1 MCQWPVHIHSSVP
14 TSEINVFEIKPEKS
28 QTKCCGWAL
37 ESWQSLCRQRA
48 ACAPWRLTPHHTTQ
62 SALVL
67 TTEVHHCSQSSLL
80 LTELKRHTGGVIVP
94 TLDSA
99 NSFTLELH
107 WLWSLV
113 CVSPFPHWCPR
124 PPTMARKLSQ
134 TFVPITGIC
143 TKCSDICENMFS
155 VAVCGPRPLLVFCS
169 GSIRRR
175 DGVTAVVRLP
185 CSHHHHHHY

>member
-1 MCQWPVHIHSSVP
+1 MLWLSSGKLTESMPTKGCLCTLEAHI
-14 TSEINVFEIKPEKS
+14 T
-28 QTKCCGWAL
+28 
-37 ESWQSLCRQRA
+37 
-48 ACAPWRLTPHHTTQ
+48 TTQ
-62 SALVL
+62 SALVF

-99 NSFTLELH
+99 MQQLHIRAPLTLV
-107 WLWSLV
+107 SCV
-113 CVSPFPHWCPR
+113 CIAFPPLMPR

-155 VAVCGPRPLLVFCS
+155 VAVGGLRPLLVFCS

>member
-1 MCQWPVHIHSSVP
+1 MAELWKADRVYADKGLLVHLGGS
-14 TSEINVFEIKPEKS
+14 
-28 QTKCCGWAL
+28 
-37 ESWQSLCRQRA
+37 
-48 ACAPWRLTPHHTTQ
+48 HHTTQ
-62 SALVL
+62 SALVF

-99 NSFTLELH
+99 MQQLHIRAPLTLV
-107 WLWSLV
+107 SCV
-113 CVSPFPHWCPR
+113 CIAFPPLMPR

-155 VAVCGPRPLLVFCS
+155 VAVGGPRPLLVFCS

-175 DGVTAVVRLP
+175 DGVTAVVRLG